1 MKSIIKI
8 NEHLTY
14 IESVVSEHQVKN
26 PSVSSNSVGW
36 QIDHCLK
43 VFNNIINY
51 LKTAPT
57 DKASKISISGRLF
70 LGINYIP
77 RGKGK
82 APKLVLPNNDITT
95 ETLQSQLGEAKEN
108 LQSISSLDPQAT
120 FKHSYFGV
128 LDLKQSIRFVEVH
141 TNHHIKIIKDILK

>member
-1 MKSIIKI
+1 
-8 NEHLTY
+8 
-14 IESVVSEHQVKN
+14 
-26 PSVSSNSVGW
+26 
-36 QIDHCLK
+36 
-43 VFNNIINY
+43 
-51 LKTAPT
+51 
-57 DKASKISISGRLF
+57 
-70 LGINYIP
+70 
-77 RGKGK
+77 
-82 APKLVLPNNDITT
+82 LVLPNNDITT